1 MLSFLTRKNWGYADD
16 ELVTTHPIR
25 SPVADTFTAES
36 IFDGITYAKGAATM
50 KQLMYL
56 IGEDSFS
63 KALAAYFKKH
73 EFSNAVFDDLL
84 NSMKPFFDHNKNGL
98 TLDEWRQ
105 MWLETAGSNKLKVE
119 WSPQS
124 TSVVVTQSKDREECP
139 TLRVHRMKIAIIRK
153 DHSIVSQEVTI
164 LPQEKT

>member
-1 MLSFLTRKNWGYADD
+1 MKGNLKTLPFESAMLSFLTRKNWGYADD

-73 EFSNAVFDDLL
+73 EFRNAVFDDLL

-98 TLDEWRQ
+98 TLDEWR
-105 MWLETAGSNKLKVE
+105 
-119 WSPQS
+119 
-124 TSVVVTQSKDREECP
+124 
-139 TLRVHRMKIAIIRK
+139 
-153 DHSIVSQEVTI
+153 
-164 LPQEKT
+164 